1 MKFNYGKIF
10 LLGFGFFGVS
20 VIWGV
25 YNAFVPIFLAN
36 KFHIS
41 PGVIGFFMTLDN
53 IAALFIQPPVGAWSD
68 RVRTRW
74 GRRIPFILI
83 GAPISAIA
91 FGLIP
96 VAAALPFFVACTSTL
111 LLSAALWRT
120 PVVALMPD
128 ITPSEKRSQSN
139 GIINFMGGIGT
150 IVALQT
156 GGMLYDLSP
165 QFPFWLG
172 SVLVLL
178 AALIV
183 FLFIKEPK
191 EYENIPAEQTDSIS
205 GFFRFN
211 RDNRTNTLI
220 GLLVAATIVLLLSR
234 AFPALQTG
242 GSQIGLPPFVL
253 LTAALLFI
261 WFIYLYVFYMA
272 REVIFEKEKSGLL
285 ILMAIFFWFIG
296 FSAVETFFTLYAENH
311 LGLTAGTGATLLS
324 VLPLFFVLFAIPSGF
339 IASRIGRRTTIS
351 IGLVILMV
359 MMILLYVTPAET
371 LLTGL
376 IPLPL
381 VGIPVAE
388 GGPRMLTAAGLL
400 LIFGGIGWACVNI
413 NSLPMVVELTVAEK
427 IGMYTGLY
435 YLFSTLSAIVGP
447 ISNGIAVEIS
457 NNNYNTIMA
466 LAPIFF
472 FIALVLMLFV
482 RRGEA
487 PALMREVLP
496 AGGEA
501 KQ

>member
-1 MKFNYGKIF
+1 MKFRYGKIF

-25 YNAFVPIFLAN
+25 YNAFVPIFLGD

-41 PGVIGFFMTLDN
+41 PGIIGFFMTLDN
-53 IAALFIQPPVGAWSD
+53 VAALFIQPPVGAWSD

-74 GRRIPFILI
+74 GRRIPFVII
-83 GAPISAIA
+83 GAPISAVA

-128 ITPSEKRSQSN
+128 ITPSPKRSQAN

-156 GGMLYDLSP
+156 GGMLFDISP

-172 SVLVLL
+172 SILVIL
-178 AALIV
+178 AALVV

-191 EYENIPAEQTDSIS
+191 EYEDVPTEQANTVR
-205 GFFRFN
+205 GFFTFSG
-211 RDNRTNTLI
+211 DHLVITLI
-220 GLLVAATIVLLLSR
+220 GALGSAGFIALLAR
-234 AFPALQTG
+234 MFPALKSA
-242 GSQIGLPPFVL
+242 GSQVGLPSFLVL
-253 LTAALLFI
+253 AGAFLFI
-261 WFIYLYVFYMA
+261 WFVYLYVFYMA

-285 ILMAIFFWFIG
+285 ILLAIFFWFIG

-339 IASRIGRRTTIS
+339 IAGKIGRRTTIS
-351 IGLVILMV
+351 IGLLILII
-359 MMILLYVTPAET
+359 MMILLYSIPAET

-381 VGIPVAE
+381 VGIPVAD
-388 GGPRMLTAAGLL
+388 GGSRMLTVAGLL

-413 NSLPMVVELTVAEK
+413 NSLPMIVDLTVAEK

-447 ISNGIAVEIS
+447 ITNGVAIELF
-457 NNNYNTIMA
+457 NNYNIIMA
-466 LAPIFF
+466 LAPVFF
-472 FIALVLMLFV
+472 FVAFLLMLFV

-487 PALMREVLP
+487 SVVQRDQLP
-496 AGGEA
+496 AGHGA
-501 KQ
+501 NP